1 MVLFVCLMT
10 FAGSLWQYGSEL
22 RYQQTVCPE
31 RLQLIHQKNNIFIL
45 QRFLYKS
52 MPSYCFTNNLLL
64 NATASFAM
72 INNFPTISVL
82 WKNCVT
88 EKCKVETTPKKG
100 NIFFFFS
107 RSKPVSFHEGHFK
120 FLASFFTLYFYR
132 SKNELATALSH
143 LWKLNFCVCSISG
156 IWAIG
161 FILAGGKLCHQ
172 K

>member
-100 NIFFFFS
+100 NIFFFFPDQNQWVFM
-107 RSKPVSFHEGHFK
+107 RAILSFWQ
-120 FLASFFTLYFYR
+120 ASLHCTSTGL
-132 SKNELATALSH
+132 KMN
-143 LWKLNFCVCSISG
+143 
-156 IWAIG
+156 
-161 FILAGGKLCHQ
+161 
-172 K
+172 